1 MGRPRAGDR
10 RFTARLTP
18 SPHPTERNNLH
29 LYSVVGEGQRQ
40 CRGPPREVR
49 GLVGGSITPQ
59 LVDQELTQALRLMV
73 PWKGI
78 NGVLVLQA
86 VETNTGQL
94 KAPKSNRWNMEV
106 SGTRG

>member
-1 MGRPRAGDR
+1 MGHPRAGDR
-10 RFTARLTP
+10 RFTARLIP

-29 LYSVVGEGQRQ
+29 LYSVVGEGQCQ
-40 CRGPPREVR
+40 CRGPPKEVR

-59 LVDQELTQALRLMV
+59 LVDREPSQALRLMM
-73 PWKGI
+73 PWERI

-86 VETNTGQL
+86 AKTNSGQL
-94 KAPKSNRWNMEV
+94 KAFKSNRWNMEV